1 MAASSQQLANL
12 NLNLN
17 QSINQSTQSTQS
29 LNQPISYYVLLTI
42 ANFVAQ
48 IFTMGWDNA
57 IDDYV
62 RFLRLEKSL
71 AENSVSAYVRD
82 VKVLKTF
89 ADEKLGKEPES
100 LNSDDISQF
109 LEYIQSNNYN
119 HRSQARIL
127 SGVKGFYKYLLVEEV
142 IDIDPTSQVEGPK
155 MTRKLP
161 DVLSIEEI
169 DSMLATFDLTKP
181 EGQRNKAIIE
191 TLYSC
196 GLRVSELVNL
206 RLTDLNFDQGFIK
219 VLGKGDKE
227 RLVPIGQ
234 KAIKEIEQYMP
245 DRHSLPKIEKSSEN
259 ILFINR
265 RGKKLTREMIFT
277 IVKNAAEKAGIHK
290 TISPHTLRHSFAT
303 HLVEGG
309 ADIRVVQEMLGHESI
324 LTTEIYTHL
333 DRQFLKKTLIDF
345 HPRTKKGRG

>member
-1 MAASSQQLANL
+1 
-12 NLNLN
+12 
-17 QSINQSTQSTQS
+17 
-29 LNQPISYYVLLTI
+29 
-42 ANFVAQ
+42 
-48 IFTMGWDNA
+48 
-57 IDDYV
+57 
-62 RFLRLEKSL
+62 
-71 AENSVSAYVRD
+71 
-82 VKVLKTF
+82 
-89 ADEKLGKEPES
+89 
-100 LNSDDISQF
+100 
-109 LEYIQSNNYN
+109 
-119 HRSQARIL
+119 
-127 SGVKGFYKYLLVEEV
+127 
-142 IDIDPTSQVEGPK
+142 

-169 DSMLATFDLTKP
+169 DSMLSTFDLSKP

-196 GLRVSELVNL
+196 GLRVSELVGL
-206 RLTDLNFDQGFIK
+206 RITDLHFDEGFVK

-234 KAIKEIEQYMP
+234 KAIKEIKLYMP
-245 DRHSLPKIEKSSEN
+245 DRHSLPKIDKSSEN
-259 ILFINR
+259 ILFLNR

-277 IVKNAAEKAGIHK
+277 IVKTSAGNAGIKK

-333 DRQFLKKTLIDF
+333 DREYLKDTIVRF
-345 HPRTKKGRG
+345 HPRSGR